1 MQTFYKKTL
10 ATISFFKGHRNAQI
24 SFYFTGMKLCL
35 SLALLLC
42 LSCTAFAQTKT
53 NDLQWFRGNLHTH
66 SLWSDGD
73 GYPDMIVDWYQ
84 SNGYHFVAL
93 SDHNILAQGEKWV
106 KVPKSKLHEEAFQNY
121 LRRFGDEWVEQKSDS
136 TGRISVRLKTYD
148 EYRKRF
154 EKNDF
159 IMLRSEEVTDQF
171 EKKPIHMNVTNV
183 QELIPPQGGKSVSDV
198 MQRNIN
204 AVLDQRSKAGVA
216 MFPHIN
222 HPNFYYAI
230 SVDDMISLRGERF
243 FEVYNGHQLVNNEG
257 DSIHLSTEKMWDRI
271 NVAYRKRG
279 QDLMFGL
286 ATDDSHNYHQFG
298 KSFSNAGRGWVMVRA
313 KQLTP
318 ESLIEAMEAG
328 DFYSST
334 GVELEELKVEKNSF
348 TIGVKQAKG
357 VTYSIEII
365 TANKNGDM
373 NYRIR
378 KGTKT
383 SVALSPEDL
392 FLRARVVS
400 SKKRTNAVNEVEYE
414 MAWTQPVIFSK
425 EK

>member
-1 MQTFYKKTL
+1 MKGLQFLL
-10 ATISFFKGHRNAQI
+10 AITCIATTSFG
-24 SFYFTGMKLCL
+24 
-35 SLALLLC
+35 
-42 LSCTAFAQTKT
+42 QTKSNT
-53 NDLQWFRGNLHTH
+53 TQWFKGNLHTH

-73 GYPDMIVDWYQ
+73 GYPEMIVDWYQ

-93 SDHNILAQGEKWV
+93 SDHNIFAQGEKWA
-106 KVPKSKLHEEAFQNY
+106 KVPKSKLHEDAFQNY
-121 LRRFGDEWVEQKSDS
+121 LKRFGDEWVEQKIDS
-136 TGRISVRLKTYD
+136 AGRILVRLKTYD
-148 EYRKRF
+148 EYRKKF
-154 EKNDF
+154 ERDNF

-183 QELIPPQGGKSVSDV
+183 QDLVPPQGGKSVGDV

-204 AVLDQRSKAGVA
+204 AVLEQRTKTGVP

-230 SVDDMISLRGERF
+230 TVDDMISLRGERF

-257 DSIHLSTEKMWDRI
+257 DSAHLSTEKMWDRI

-298 KSFSNAGRGWVMVRA
+298 KSYSNAGRGWVMVRA

-318 ESLIEAMEAG
+318 ASLIEAMEAG
-328 DFYSST
+328 DFYAST
-334 GVELEELKVEKNSF
+334 GVELEELKVEKNTL
-348 TIGVKQAKG
+348 TIDVKQVKG

-378 KGTKT
+378 KGPMA
-383 SVALSPEDL
+383 SVALNADDL
-392 FLRARVVS
+392 FLRARIVS
-400 SKKRTNAVNEVEYE
+400 SKRRINAVNDVEYE
-414 MAWTQPVIFSK
+414 MAWIQPVVFQPK
-425 EK
+425 K